1 MLWRLPSPH
10 QTLRWSRR
18 PRART
23 ANPARAAVDES
34 VADVV
39 AAAVAA
45 DVMPMLV
52 RRTRTATVPER

>member
-1 MLWRLPSPH
+1 MLTQML
-10 QTLRWSRR
+10 TWSRR

-45 DVMPMLV
+45 DVMPMLA
-52 RRTRTATVPER
+52 RRTLMATVLER